1 MSDSPTSA
9 AGSSGFSRQWRTADT
24 VSYKKLDKQSRLIL
38 LLLAVVLT
46 GSLIGGT
53 YFLFGTAKKPKL
65 FCIPVFEYQQPWP
78 SPFWFYYDDKA
89 LQETVKQKYQ
99 NPHPIQEKKQILGFL
114 NGLSDQKETTTII
127 YLAGLGARRGNTVY
141 LLPADAR
148 PDDPGS
154 WLSMEDIFDKI
165 KELRSEHV
173 LLLIDIA
180 SPMTDL
186 YRGPL
191 INDVAEALDSWL
203 NKHVTFEKNR
213 LLVLTSCS
221 KGEISHTMPS
231 QGKSAFGYYLQKGL
245 SGEANGFGAQEKNK
259 STYVTAKE
267 LASFVRNRVS
277 RWSMENRGQP
287 QNPRLYGTGD
297 FDLVFVETDKPVASK
312 NDAASPAS
320 ATKPESKE
328 EKENLV
334 KKQLEA
340 ENRFID
346 TVFGPVLKNW
356 ELRDQQLNMKYLLS
370 TSPEIKYSRLEHPE
384 PELQFTN
391 MWKLE
396 KTLHLYENTSLICT
410 AEMLKDD
417 AIKRS
422 IDLLLNKA
430 EIDPKKHMDDNA
442 KELLGSRSLIENNSL
457 SALFPRQDPQRFD
470 DLENVYETLFG
481 ALNTN
486 FNSGSKSEKPA
497 ASFPPDV
504 VLKAVKE
511 DTENKRPGRHRDMLY
526 LCWKKLC
533 QSNNPTL
540 EKCILTQQVM
550 KAVINDWGKR
560 PLTTNYI
567 ELQILD
573 YLIRQQ
579 QPMGKW
585 KFDHPQMNA
594 LFIETLHAWLQL
606 EFLVMQ
612 LNTVFLPNGLGFKR
626 DESRLREVRQKHS
639 ELFVKLLEAHHPRH
653 FRTLKT
659 DIEKLVQEYGEVLKT
674 VDFEHQAYT
683 AWWKSLAIL
692 QLTAEM
698 MITHP
703 DEEMFKYWNNLV
715 TESIKLADIIDQG
728 QFNED
733 NGVQTRAV
741 ETARQKLLK
750 SNQRFESEI
759 LENLDNLPVDATAC
773 NKLEC
778 VLQGG
783 MLSSENRRKVYPR
796 LIKKHQLLHERTTG
810 IEASDTTG
818 VGNPPTSASP
828 VSSQLQ
834 HASRRRDISIALLKL
849 AGVKDIQ
856 INDTQITM
864 DDWENCANALRH
876 AWIQKAPEQLKQLRE
891 NKQWFKAA
899 RLEAVLPEPKTQD
912 AIFQLHKEN
921 AKPYLEWLQDQQNNS
936 SARWK

>member
-78 SPFWFYYDDKA
+78 SPFWFFHDAKK
-89 LQETVKQKYQ
+89 LHETVNQEEQNLNLKQS
-99 NPHPIQEKKQILGFL
+99 KKMILNFL
-114 NGLSDQKETTTII
+114 EGLSKEKESTTII
-127 YLAGLGARRGNTVY
+127 YLAGLGARRDNTVY

-148 PDDPGS
+148 PDDPDS
-154 WLSMEDIFDKI
+154 WLSMKDIFDKI

-173 LLLIDIA
+173 LLLLDIA

-203 NKHVTFEKNR
+203 NQHVTFEKNR

-221 KGEISHTMPS
+221 KGEVSHTMPS

-245 SGEANGFGAQEKNK
+245 SGEANGFAAHGKNK
-259 STYVTAKE
+259 STYIEAQE
-267 LASFVRNRVS
+267 LASFVSSRVS
-277 RWSMENRGQP
+277 RWAKENLGQP
-287 QNPRLYGTGD
+287 QNPKLYGTGD
-297 FDLVFVETDKPVASK
+297 FDLVFVETDKPVASR
-312 NDAASPAS
+312 NEAAPPSS
-320 ATKPESKE
+320 ESKTESKE
-328 EKENLV
+328 EKEKRV
-334 KKQLEA
+334 KKEQEA
-340 ENRFID
+340 ESRFIN
-346 TVFGPVLKNW
+346 TVFGLVLKNW
-356 ELRDQQLNMKYLLS
+356 ELRDQQLNMEYLRS
-370 TSPEIKYSRLEHPE
+370 TSPETKYSRWEHPQS
-384 PELQFTN
+384 ELQFTN
-391 MWKLE
+391 MRKLE

-410 AEMLKDD
+410 AEMLKGD
-417 AIKRS
+417 AIKGS

-430 EIDPKKHMDDNA
+430 EIDAKQLMDNA
-442 KELLGSRSLIENNSL
+442 KELLGSQSLIENNSL
-457 SALFPRQDPQRFD
+457 SALFPRQDPQRFE

-497 ASFPPDV
+497 ASFSPDV

-511 DTENKRPGRHRDMLY
+511 DTEKKRPGRHRDMLY

-550 KAVINDWGKR
+550 KVVINDWGTR
-560 PLTTNYI
+560 LTPNCI
-567 ELQILD
+567 ELRLLD
-573 YLIRQQ
+573 YVIRQQ
-579 QPMGKW
+579 QPTGKW

-594 LFIETLHAWLQL
+594 LFLETLHAWLQL

-612 LNTVFLPNGLGFKR
+612 LNTAFLPNGVGFKR
-626 DESRLREVRQKHS
+626 HESRLREVTQKHS
-639 ELFVKLLEAHHPRH
+639 ELLVKLLEAHRPGH
-653 FRTLKT
+653 FGTLKT
-659 DIEKLVQEYGEVLKT
+659 DIEKLVQEYGEVLQT
-674 VDFEHQAYT
+674 VDLEHQAYT
-683 AWWKSLAIL
+683 AWWKSLACL
-692 QLTAEM
+692 RLTAEM
-698 MITHP
+698 TITHP
-703 DEEMFKYWNNLV
+703 DEEMFKDWNNLV
-715 TESIKLADIIDQG
+715 AESIKLADIIKQG

-741 ETARQKLLK
+741 ETARQQLLK
-750 SNQRFESEI
+750 RNQRFESEI

-783 MLSSENRRKVYPR
+783 LLSSENRRKVYPR
-796 LIKKHQLLHERTTG
+796 LIKIHQLLHERTTQ
-810 IEASDTTG
+810 IEAGDTTG
-818 VGNPPTSASP
+818 AGNPPTSTSP

-834 HASRRRDISIALLKL
+834 HASMRRDISIALLKL
-849 AGVKDIQ
+849 AGVNDIQ
-856 INDTQITM
+856 IADG
-864 DDWENCANALRH
+864 DLEKCAKALRE
-876 AWIQKAPEQLKQLRE
+876 AWCEKAPNQLKQHRE

-899 RLEAVLPEPKTQD
+899 RLEAVLWEADQPEPVTQD

-921 AKPYLEWLQDQQNNS
+921 AKPYLEWLQDQQNKS
-936 SARWK
+936 TAGWK